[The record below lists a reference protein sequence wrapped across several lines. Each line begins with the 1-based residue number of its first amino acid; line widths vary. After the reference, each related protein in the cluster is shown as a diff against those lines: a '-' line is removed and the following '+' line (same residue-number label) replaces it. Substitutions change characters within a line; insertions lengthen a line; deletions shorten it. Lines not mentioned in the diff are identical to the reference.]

1 MLKGII
7 ILSFGIIIGTFV
19 GAFVYKMNGDW
30 YLFYILRSKN
40 YSSLND
46 IIKKWANFI
55 DQLYDTTMNILIK
68 K

>member
-7 ILSFGIIIGTFV
+7 ILSFGVIIGTFV
-19 GAFVYKMNGDW
+19 GAFVYKMSCDW
-30 YLFYILRSKN
+30 NLSYILRRNN
-40 YSSLND
+40 YSSFND

-55 DQLYDTTMNILIK
+55 DQLYDKIMNTLIK